1 MILLLLP
8 TAKCVDLSYSK
19 NGVLEI
25 AVRWVPALISNFDK
39 KPARLP
45 ALISNVSKKSAGR
58 GRGSAQWVTRG
69 RGPDGHAAARCCRR
83 ANRGSS
89 SAQIQLSSAG
99 PHRAHQSITAVADKL
114 GVAGYNARRNCIEI
128 AVIAACPDF

>member
-1 MILLLLP
+1 M
-8 TAKCVDLSYSK
+8 
-19 NGVLEI
+19 LEI

-58 GRGSAQWVTRG
+58 GRGRRSGSPADVAPMGTRL
-69 RGPDGHAAARCCRR
+69 RVAAAGQTADRARRRSNCRPQVR
-83 ANRGSS
+83 TELIN
-89 SAQIQLSSAG
+89 
-99 PHRAHQSITAVADKL
+99 QSLRWLTDKL

>member
-1 MILLLLP
+1 MP
-8 TAKCVDLSYSK
+8 GTVRY
-19 NGVLEI
+19 GVLEI

-58 GRGSAQWVTRG
+58 GRGRRSGSPADVAPMGTRL
-69 RGPDGHAAARCCRR
+69 RVAAAGQT
-83 ANRGSS
+83 NRGSS

>member
-58 GRGSAQWVTRG
+58 GRGRRSGSPADVAPMGTRL
-69 RGPDGHAAARCCRR
+69 RVAAA
-83 ANRGSS
+83 G
-89 SAQIQLSSAG
+89 Q
-99 PHRAHQSITAVADKL
+99 TADR
-114 GVAGYNARRNCIEI
+114 ARRRSNCRPQVRTELINQSLRWLTSLALLATMRVEI
-128 AVIAACPDF
+128 V